1 MSGCNPVPSA
11 PLQLCPQLCAW
22 RLPEEN
28 RSRAHGDTRQTP
40 PCAPP
45 MQPGGFP
52 AVFCSRPRMRC
63 SSGGPAGLQPGD
75 TNPRGPWGW
84 AAQFDVLAT
93 LFVLPS
99 SEKSSCQHTMSPVQG
114 SGRISQCWGCHHTGT
129 AQQELWLRPAWR
141 VVRERW
147 HSTNPGEF

>member
-1 MSGCNPVPSA
+1 MLRCPAAIPSPLHPCSCAHSSVRGGCRRKTVRELTAIPG
-11 PLQLCPQLCAW
+11 
-22 RLPEEN
+22 RLPRVPLRCSQE
-28 RSRAHGDTRQTP
+28 
-40 PCAPP
+40 
-45 MQPGGFP
+45 
-52 AVFCSRPRMRC
+52 VFLLLSVLRC
-63 SSGGPAGLQPGD
+63 SSGGPAGLQLED

-84 AAQFDVLAT
+84 AAQFDVFAT

-99 SEKSSCQHTMSPVQG
+99 SEKSSCQHAMSPVQG

-141 VVRERW
+141 VVRERC